1 LNKKNCR
8 DSSVGPSK
16 LILRSNN
23 FLPLDFYLYT
33 LIQNFTYLQWAQ
45 KV

>member
-1 LNKKNCR
+1 M
-8 DSSVGPSK
+8 
-16 LILRSNN
+16 
-23 FLPLDFYLYT
+23 LDLAKTDIEVKQFFATWFYLYT